1 MIPYYEDNL
10 ARIYKG
16 NYEDVCE
23 KLTDK
28 VDLVLTDPP
37 YGMTDCDW
45 DIHLDLTKMW
55 DILKSVSHKDTVYI
69 FTAAQPFTSKLV
81 MSNLKWFKCEW
92 IWDKYIPR
100 GFQTARYKPMNK
112 HESVL
117 VFCEE
122 RAKYYPQMVK
132 RDKPV
137 TGKNYSKK
145 IASHRMITGEHP
157 KKVYEYKSPDTI
169 IQGFWE
175 ANHNKIHPNQKPVGL
190 GKYLIK
196 TYSDIGSLI
205 LDPFAGSHS
214 FGVAAKTE
222 NRKSINIEQS
232 EEYCEKGKLRL
243 NKTLVDLH
251 IQLEG

>member
-1 MIPYYEDNL
+1 MIPYYEDDL
-10 ARIYKG
+10 AKIYKG
-16 NYEDVCE
+16 RYEDVCKNIE
-23 KLTDK
+23 EK

-45 DIHLDLTKMW
+45 DIHIDLKEMW
-55 DILKSVSHKDTVYI
+55 DILKSVSHKETVYI

-81 MSNLKWFKCEW
+81 MSNLKDFKCEW

-100 GFQTARYKPMNK
+100 GFQTARYKPMNR

-117 VFCEE
+117 VFCEKA
-122 RAKYYPQMVK
+122 AKYYPQMVK

-137 TGKNYSKK
+137 SGKNYSKK
-145 IASHRMITGEHP
+145 VGSHSMIKGEHP
-157 KKVYEYKSPDTI
+157 RKIYEYKNPDTI

-196 TYSDIGSLI
+196 TYTNEGETVLDFTMGSCSTGIACLR
-205 LDPFAGSHS
+205 
-214 FGVAAKTE
+214 T
-222 NRKSINIEQS
+222 NRKFIGIELDENYFNIAKERITN
-232 EEYCEKGKLRL
+232 EP
-243 NKTLVDLH
+243 V
-251 IQLEG
+251 